1 MSPAIS
7 QTRLSRSRARTHH
20 WWRERGIVSIAAA
33 TFLALVIG
41 GPVAA
46 TSTSPTTNAG
56 TARLSRSFPIG
67 TPDSSEPSGEAPP
80 GPQALPG
87 YALSYV
93 NDFNGSSL
101 PPGWDSYSG
110 VPGGDPGGRFA
121 QSHVVVSGGL
131 LQLNTYQDPA
141 YDNRW
146 IVGGLCQCGLS
157 KKYGAYFVRSR
168 ITGAGPSEIQLLWPA
183 ANVWPPEV
191 DFNETGGSATSTTSS
206 LHYGSA
212 NIIVRRRVNVNM
224 TNWHTWG
231 VIWTANR
238 MVYTVDGRIW
248 GEVVGAA
255 MMPSIPMRLV
265 FQQQQQCEEGRQCPT
280 APESMLVDWV
290 AEYTQ
295 R

>member
-1 MSPAIS
+1 MSSANS
-7 QTRLSRSRARTHH
+7 KTRLRSSSARTRH
-20 WWRERGIVSIAAA
+20 WLRRRAIASFVAA
-33 TFLALVIG
+33 TILSLVIG
-41 GPVAA
+41 GPVMA
-46 TSTSPTTNAG
+46 TSTSPTIISG
-56 TARLSRSFPIG
+56 VARLSRSFPVG
-67 TPDSSEPSGEAPP
+67 VPNSLEPSGEAPP

-87 YALSYV
+87 YTLSYV

-101 PPGWDSYSG
+101 PPGWDAYSG

-121 QSHVVVSGGL
+121 KSHVVVSGGL
-131 LQLNTYQDPA
+131 LQLETYQDPA

-146 IVGGLCQCGLS
+146 IVGGLCQCGLP

-191 DFNETGGSATSTTSS
+191 DFNETGGSATTTSSS
-206 LHYGSA
+206 LHYGKA
-212 NIIVRRRVNVNM
+212 NIVVRRHLTINM

-231 VIWTANR
+231 VIWTSTR
-238 MVYTVDGRIW
+238 MIYTVDGRIW
-248 GEVVGAA
+248 GEVVDPSI
-255 MMPSIPMRLV
+255 MPSIPMRLV

-280 APESMLVDWV
+280 APESMLIDWV